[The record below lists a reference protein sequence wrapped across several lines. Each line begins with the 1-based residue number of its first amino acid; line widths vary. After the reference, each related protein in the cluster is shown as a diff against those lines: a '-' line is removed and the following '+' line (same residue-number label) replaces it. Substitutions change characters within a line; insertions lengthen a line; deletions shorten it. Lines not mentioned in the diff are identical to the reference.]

1 VLAVHVDFLFSSAT
15 YGESNPPP
23 EFEIAAEARVVD
35 RRTKRDLWR
44 DRGHALTGGAS
55 AMPLRNPD
63 YDRLR
68 GVTELADSLLE
79 TLPDAGMRPEM
90 PPPA

>member
-1 VLAVHVDFLFSSAT
+1 
-15 YGESNPPP
+15 
-23 EFEIAAEARVVD
+23 
-35 RRTKRDLWR
+35 
-44 DRGHALTGGAS
+44 
-55 AMPLRNPD
+55 MPLRNPD